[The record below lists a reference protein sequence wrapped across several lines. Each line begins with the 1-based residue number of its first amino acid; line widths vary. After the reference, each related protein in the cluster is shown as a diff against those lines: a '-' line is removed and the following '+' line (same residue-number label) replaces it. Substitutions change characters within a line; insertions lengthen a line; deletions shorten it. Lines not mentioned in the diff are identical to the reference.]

1 MRLEGTVIVE
11 MIVDEKGMPRE
22 PRIVQSAGA
31 VLDEA
36 VIEAVYKLRYEP
48 AATRGLPVRVR
59 QTYSQT
65 FPP

>member
-1 MRLEGTVIVE
+1 MVKVE
-11 MIVDEKGMPRE
+11 MIVDENGVTRD
-22 PRIVQSAGA
+22 PRILQSAGA

-36 VIEAVYKLRYEP
+36 VIEVVYKLRYEP
-48 AATRGLPVRVR
+48 AAKDGVRVKVR